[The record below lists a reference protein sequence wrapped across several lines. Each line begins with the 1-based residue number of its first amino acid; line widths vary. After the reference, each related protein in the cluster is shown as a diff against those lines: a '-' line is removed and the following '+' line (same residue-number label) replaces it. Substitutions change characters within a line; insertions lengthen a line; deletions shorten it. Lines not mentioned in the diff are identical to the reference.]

1 MQDREAIAEKFTH
14 VQHGLDHVNRR
25 LDGHDER
32 MTALEQRM
40 NEQASAALERAT
52 AAEARTVAAASAQFD
67 QLQTKITAL
76 EEQHRRLAAQRPSTT
91 AATTSLPEFHLLV
104 VGFSRETPKEVIEKI
119 TRTVL
124 STTPAGARLLRD
136 ADASSSSASSSS
148 SQVWEVYAPY
158 ILGSICLIKC
168 LTESQG
174 RQLLAQVRGAF
185 GRKVVAAGRTLRFY
199 ISVQK
204 TKPER
209 DRNKRVTTIAATIQQ
224 AVQTR
229 RTNLRRNRLGSSYAG
244 DPPASSLA
252 TRGS

>member
-1 MQDREAIAEKFTH
+1 MTLLQQILNNQVMDREAISEKFTY

-25 LDGHDER
+25 LDGHDEH

-52 AAEARTVAAASAQFD
+52 AAEARTVASASAQFE
-67 QLQTKITAL
+67 QLRTKITAL
-76 EEQHRRLAAQRPSTT
+76 EEQHRHLAAQRISPPAASTPSPG
-91 AATTSLPEFHLLV
+91 LHLV
-104 VGFSRETPKEVIEKI
+104 VAGFARETPKEVIEKI

-148 SQVWEVYAPY
+148 SQVWDIYAPY

-168 LTESQG
+168 PTESQG

-185 GRKVVAAGRTLRFY
+185 GREVVAAGRTLRLY
-199 ISVQK
+199 IRVQK
-204 TKPER
+204 AKPER
-209 DRNKRVTTIAATIQQ
+209 ERNKRLTTIAATIQQ
-224 AVQTR
+224 AVT
-229 RTNLRRNRLGSSYAG
+229 TTHKSSK
-244 DPPASSLA
+244 
-252 TRGS
+252 